1 MQGLPVQSGTTR
13 QSLGSKRISRVNT
26 RGTVVLT
33 DSCYIIVHEVDDKQ
47 GARNAD
53 LAELENW
60 FIAICTFLHHATHR
74 SSLYS
79 DRILVIFRV
88 RSYKSLSLRWTRC

>member
-1 MQGLPVQSGTTR
+1 MQGLPVQSGTR
-13 QSLGSKRISRVNT
+13 QSLGSERTSRVNT

-33 DSCYIIVHEVDDKQ
+33 DSYIIVHEADDKQ

-53 LAELENW
+53 LAELEIW
-60 FIAICTFLHHATHR
+60 FIAICTFLHHATHW